1 MEADLRSICEGNIG
15 QDEVLT
21 RGLARYREMFQRTIE
36 EFSRINASMNQYFRD
51 DDDARRN
58 AGQSGGSNGNGGF
71 GGGRGGDGGGRG
83 GGPGRGSG
91 RGNNSNG
98 GNNGGRGRGRGR
110 GRGGGFSSSNGGG
123 FQHRGPPPEPPTCK
137 DHKRPMVLR
146 TVNKAGPNKGREF
159 YTCTEDISCS
169 FEWADDQGAST
180 ARNTNNASTRSNNSG
195 NATPF
200 CKCGKNSVERT
211 VRKEGPNKG
220 RPFYCCSA
228 GKDTGCDYFEWVD
241 QM

>member
-110 GRGGGFSSSNGGG
+110 GR
-123 FQHRGPPPEPPTCK
+123 
-137 DHKRPMVLR
+137 
-146 TVNKAGPNKGREF
+146 
-159 YTCTEDISCS
+159 
-169 FEWADDQGAST
+169 
-180 ARNTNNASTRSNNSG
+180 
-195 NATPF
+195 
-200 CKCGKNSVERT
+200 
-211 VRKEGPNKG
+211 
-220 RPFYCCSA
+220 
-228 GKDTGCDYFEWVD
+228 
-241 QM
+241 